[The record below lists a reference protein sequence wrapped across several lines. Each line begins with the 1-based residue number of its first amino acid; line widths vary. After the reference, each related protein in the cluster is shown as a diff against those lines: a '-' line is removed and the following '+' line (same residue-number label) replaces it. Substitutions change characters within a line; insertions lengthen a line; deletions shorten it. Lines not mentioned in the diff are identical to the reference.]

1 MEFITNS
8 PHIVTEK
15 GDKIVYPF
23 GPPIFQTHV
32 DSNFIKELIEE
43 GRKLNI
49 QEDDWNHKLAGNL
62 KYGRSFHY
70 KNDYLLKAEPYLL
83 SKVEDFFNAMIV
95 RFGEKLVSSLMKKQI
110 NRQKQI
116 DGKLT
121 LDTLWINFSQKHDYN
136 PTHTH
141 TGVLSF
147 VIYCKVPPEIFKV
160 QADSNTKKAGQILFH
175 YGDPI
180 SKLMGSEWPV
190 TPYENLMFIFPNEL
204 EHSVPP
210 YWVDAERISVSGNF
224 IVI

>member
-1 MEFITNS
+1 MEFVTNS
-8 PHIVTEK
+8 PHIKTEN

-32 DSNFIKELIEE
+32 DPNFTKELIEE

-49 QEDDWNHKLAGNL
+49 QEDDWNPRLAGNL

-83 SKVEDFFNAMIV
+83 LKVEDFFNGMTSQ
-95 RFGEKLVSSLMKKQI
+95 FGEKIVNSVMSKHVDRHKTT
-110 NRQKQI
+110 N
-116 DGKLT
+116 GKLT

-136 PTHTH
+136 PVHTH

-160 QADSNTKKAGQILFH
+160 QADSNAKKAGQILFH

-224 IVI
+224 IVL

>member
-1 MEFITNS
+1 MEFVTNS
-8 PHIVTEK
+8 PHIKTEN

-32 DSNFIKELIEE
+32 HSDFTKELIEE

-49 QEDDWNHKLAGNL
+49 QENDWNPRLAGNL

-83 SKVEDFFNAMIV
+83 SKVEDFFNGMTNQY
-95 RFGEKLVSSLMKKQI
+95 GEKLVNSLMTKH
-110 NRQKQI
+110 I
-116 DGKLT
+116 DRHKTTTGKLI

-136 PTHTH
+136 PAHTH
-141 TGVLSF
+141 NGVLSF

-160 QADSNTKKAGQILFH
+160 QADSNAKKAGQILFH
-175 YGDPI
+175 YGDSI